1 MRRWLILLVI
11 LSAMQTPLPIPLPD
25 DGGCKLVIINGKACV
40 VCRNIIQC

>member
-11 LSAMQTPLPIPLPD
+11 LSAMQAPLPIPLPD

-40 VCRNIIQC
+40 VCQNIIQC